1 MDGVS
6 EEGRWLSYA
15 ELAELR
21 GISKSSATRMSFR
34 HKWRRQSGND
44 GTVRVFV
51 PTAAFRDKSNGT
63 DMEAMSAAI
72 EAVTVTFWD
81 QVEAERTRANA
92 AEARADQE
100 RARADVA
107 EQRRQQVQAELQ
119 AAQAEGGKCAR
130 RRIRA
135 ASMRERR
142 RTRFLRCGRRR
153 RSGEGRAGGPDCG
166 RRGVGIE
173 GMPDP
178 SSSESASETRLAE
191 QLRRLERKIN
201 VLGVIIVSTA
211 AWAVAFELEHFASK
225 SFGEPFASLVAIV
238 CLVHSDLRRVTCRL
252 RTRVSVTNRSRPD
265 RRVSAPA
272 GVSDQRLGLTGG
284 T

>member
-51 PTAAFRDKSNGT
+51 PTAGFRDKSNGT
-63 DMEAMSAAI
+63 DMEAMAAAI
-72 EAVTVTFWD
+72 EAVTVTFRD

-119 AAQAEGGKCAR
+119 AAQAEAR
-130 RRIRA
+130 QVRA
-135 ASMRERR
+135 EADQSRQHAREAEDALSAMRKAEEERR
-142 RTRFLRCGRRR
+142 GQGRWA
-153 RSGEGRAGGPDCG
+153 AGGVAWGLRECPIRVPARVRAKHCWL
-166 RRGVGIE
+166 
-173 GMPDP
+173 
-178 SSSESASETRLAE
+178 SNSAGWSA
-191 QLRRLERKIN
+191 
-201 VLGVIIVSTA
+201 
-211 AWAVAFELEHFASK
+211 
-225 SFGEPFASLVAIV
+225 
-238 CLVHSDLRRVTCRL
+238 
-252 RTRVSVTNRSRPD
+252 RSMC
-265 RRVSAPA
+265 S
-272 GVSDQRLGLTGG
+272 G
-284 T
+284 